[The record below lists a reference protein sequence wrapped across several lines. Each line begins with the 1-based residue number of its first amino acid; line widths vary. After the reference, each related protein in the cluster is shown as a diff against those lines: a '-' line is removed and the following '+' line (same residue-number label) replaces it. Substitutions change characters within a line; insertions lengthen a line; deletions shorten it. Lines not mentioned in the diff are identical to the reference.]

1 MQEMQVQSLLQED
14 TLEKEMAIH
23 SSILGKSHGQ
33 RSLVGYSP
41 QGQKR
46 DIVWQLNNNNNF
58 LRLPEKVSF
67 PIEER
72 EIRGNVSLLPSF
84 LPPSP
89 WWTQLCEI
97 ATLGTWLPSFFFNWR
112 ITALHCCVSFCCTI
126 VWISYRY
133 TYIPSLSL
141 LPTPIPSPCSYL
153 SRSSQSTKLSSL
165 CYTTG
170 SQ

>member
-1 MQEMQVQSLLQED
+1 MQEMQVQSLVQED

-23 SSILGKSHGQ
+23 SSILGISHGQ
-33 RSLVGYSP
+33 RSLVGCSA

-58 LRLPEKVSF
+58 LRLPGKVSF

-89 WWTQLCEI
+89 
-97 ATLGTWLPSFFFNWR
+97 
-112 ITALHCCVSFCCTI
+112 
-126 VWISYRY
+126 
-133 TYIPSLSL
+133 
-141 LPTPIPSPCSYL
+141 
-153 SRSSQSTKLSSL
+153 
-165 CYTTG
+165 
-170 SQ
+170 